1 MKETTAKECL
11 QAAFQAT
18 LRGDYTERDRLCKR
32 GQMLAQAEHH
42 AAAVERV
49 LAIDFFVTAQGVSI
63 PTLTMAKAAG
73 AIQ

>member
-18 LRGDYTERDRLCKR
+18 IRGDYAERDRLCKR
-32 GQMLAQAEHH
+32 GATLADAEHH

-49 LAIDFFVTAQGVSI
+49 LAVDFFVTARGIVI